1 MANRVREAHIQRS
14 IVSFLGPL
22 RDAGC
27 LNFYVNIEGSRRDA
41 RQQAALKRD
50 GVRPGRAD
58 LHVLLPKGDS
68 LLIELKRKP
77 DGRLS
82 EHQKCEIEINSQLGH
97 RTVVLWANDE
107 MDGVNQIKDLL
118 RVEGVYQ

>member
-1 MANRVREAHIQRS
+1 MAKVREAHIQRS

-22 RDAGC
+22 RDAGL
-27 LNFYVNIEGSRRDA
+27 LNYYVNIEGSRRDA

-58 LHVLLPKGDS
+58 MHVLLPGGCS

-82 EHQKCEIEINSQLGH
+82 EHQKSEIEFNHHLGH

-107 MDGVNQIKDLL
+107 MDGVNQIKELL

>member
-1 MANRVREAHIQRS
+1 MASRVKEAHIQRS

-58 LHVLLPKGDS
+58 MHVLLPGGCS

-82 EHQKCEIEINSQLGH
+82 DYQKSEIEFNNQLGH

-107 MDGVNQIKDLL
+107 MDGVNQVKQLL
-118 RVEGVYQ
+118 EERGVST